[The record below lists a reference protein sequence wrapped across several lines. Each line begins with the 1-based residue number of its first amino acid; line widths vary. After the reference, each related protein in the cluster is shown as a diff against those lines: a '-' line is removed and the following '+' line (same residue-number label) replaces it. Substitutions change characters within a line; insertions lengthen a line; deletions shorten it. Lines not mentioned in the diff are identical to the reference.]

1 MEKEIV
7 TNNKQD
13 TGVREIEVNIAP
25 LLSAIAKKLW
35 LIILGAALG
44 ALVFYGFTQLFIK
57 PTYKSSFTA
66 FVNNQTQSTAQK
78 SAVSSAD
85 LQASREL
92 VLTYSRILTSN
103 NVLVASAEFINL
115 DMSYEQLSRCVTTE
129 VIDNTQVIR
138 VNVITTDA
146 NLSFRLA
153 QGIANTAPTYMG
165 QIVEGSSM
173 KIVDAPRAPKGRY
186 GPNYFAS
193 AMLGFLAGAVITL
206 VYVLVRYFKDDSI
219 KSEGDLEGRYNLPV
233 IGVIPNL
240 NETKGLNYG
249 QNEYYYEY
257 YLKSDEMKKKQDNKP
272 KGKRGGRS

>member
-66 FVNNQTQSTAQK
+66 FVNNQTQSNAQK

-153 QGIANTAPTYMG
+153 QGIANTPP
-165 QIVEGSSM
+165 IW
-173 KIVDAPRAPKGRY
+173 D
-186 GPNYFAS
+186 
-193 AMLGFLAGAVITL
+193 
-206 VYVLVRYFKDDSI
+206 
-219 KSEGDLEGRYNLPV
+219 
-233 IGVIPNL
+233 
-240 NETKGLNYG
+240 
-249 QNEYYYEY
+249 
-257 YLKSDEMKKKQDNKP
+257 
-272 KGKRGGRS
+272 RSWKAAR

>member
-44 ALVFYGFTQLFIK
+44 ALVFYGFTQLFI
-57 PTYKSSFTA
+57 
-66 FVNNQTQSTAQK
+66 K

-249 QNEYYYEY
+249 QNEYYNEY
-257 YLKSDEMKKKQDNKP
+257 YLKSDEMKKQQDNKP